1 MDQDT
6 RQDPR
11 QPGVGQPQSPVAP
24 GQPRYA
30 APPPSGR
37 RPPWLWVLLAVV
49 VVGLIVW
56 FIVAHSGGGASA
68 GQHGGKGGR
77 AGGRLGGLPTAVSV
91 AQIGRGDVPIY
102 MNQLGAVTPLATVQ
116 VNSQIS
122 GYLQQIA
129 FKEGQMVT
137 KGQFLAQ
144 IDPRPYQAALM
155 QAEGALARDEAQLV
169 EARLDLTRYQT
180 LLKQDSIA
188 SQTVDQQAASVKQ
201 LEGTVKTDQANIA
214 TAKLNLIYCHIV
226 SPVTGRVGLRQVDVG
241 NYVTPGLT
249 NGIVVVTQL
258 TPIDVEF
265 PLPEDNLPQI
275 QARLR
280 AGATLP
286 VTAYDRS
293 GQTELAQGHLLT
305 LDNQVDPTTGT
316 VKAKARFDNG
326 ANTLFPQQFVNVRVL
341 VDTLDNAIVA
351 PTSSVLRGADGLFA
365 YVVQGQPNN
374 HTVTVRPVKTG
385 PVNGDK
391 TAILSGVAVGDTVVT
406 DGSDRLRESAPVIL
420 PGDCIPAGL
429 GGAAGARGGH
439 HGGGQGGG
447 QGGQAAGGQAGG
459 RAGHGGACPKGQTA
473 ATAPKAGGDN
483 ANQQAQTPD
492 QGGETRGPG
501 GRTQAMLAQLNLD
514 ADQQLK
520 AQALFTQARGEV
532 IAAASS
538 AGDDPDAR
546 RKAFHDA
553 YGKAFDQLNAILRP
567 DQKAK
572 LAQLRAQMAQH
583 QGGQG
588 GGQGGQGSGGG
599 Q

>member
-1 MDQDT
+1 
-6 RQDPR
+6 
-11 QPGVGQPQSPVAP
+11 
-24 GQPRYA
+24 
-30 APPPSGR
+30 
-37 RPPWLWVLLAVV
+37 V

-56 FIVAHSGGGASA
+56 FIIAHSGGGSAA
-68 GQHGGKGGR
+68 GQHGKGGR
-77 AGGRLGGLPTAVSV
+77 AGGRFGGLPTAVSV

-155 QAEGALARDEAQLV
+155 QAEGALARDQAQLA

-214 TAKLNLIYCHIV
+214 TAKLNLVYCHIV

-265 PLPEDNLPQI
+265 TLPEDNLPQI

-280 AGATLP
+280 AGATLS

-326 ANTLFPQQFVNVRVL
+326 ANTLFPQQFVNVRIL
-341 VDTLDNAIVA
+341 VDTLNNAIVA

-365 YVVQGQPNN
+365 YVVQGGANA
-374 HTVTVRPVKTG
+374 HTVTVRAVKTG

-391 TAILSGVAVGDTVVT
+391 TAILSGLTVGETVVT

-429 GGAAGARGGH
+429 GGAAGGHGGH
-439 HGGGQGGG
+439 RGGGQGGG
-447 QGGQAAGGQAGG
+447 GQAAGGAPGGWAGHG
-459 RAGHGGACPKGQTA
+459 GHGGACPKGQTA
-473 ATAPKAGGDN
+473 ATAPKASGDN
-483 ANQQAQTPD
+483 SNQQAQTPD

-532 IAAASS
+532 IAAAAS

-546 RKAFHDA
+546 RKAFKDA
-553 YGKAFDQLNAILRP
+553 YGKAFDQLNTILRP

-572 LAQLRAQMAQH
+572 LAQLRAEMAHH

-588 GGQGGQGSGGG
+588 GGQGGQGQGQGSGGG

>member
-1 MDQDT
+1 
-6 RQDPR
+6 
-11 QPGVGQPQSPVAP
+11 
-24 GQPRYA
+24 
-30 APPPSGR
+30 
-37 RPPWLWVLLAVV
+37 VLLAVV

-56 FIVAHSGGGASA
+56 FIIAHSGGGSGA
-68 GQHGGKGGR
+68 GQHGGRGGR

-144 IDPRPYQAALM
+144 VDPRPYQAALL
-155 QAEGALARDEAQLV
+155 QAEGALARDQAQLA

-201 LEGTVKTDQANIA
+201 LEGTVKTDEANIV
-214 TAKLNLIYCHIV
+214 TAKLNLVYCHIV

-241 NYVTPGLT
+241 NYVTPGLA

-265 PLPEDNLPQI
+265 TLPEDNLPQI

-326 ANTLFPQQFVNVRVL
+326 ANTLFPQQFVNVRIL
-341 VDTLDNAIVA
+341 VDTLNNAVVA
-351 PTSSVLRGADGLFA
+351 PTSAVLRGADGLFA
-365 YVVQGQPNN
+365 YVVQGGANA

-391 TAILSGVAVGDTVVT
+391 TAILSGLTVGETVVT

-429 GGAAGARGGH
+429 GGGAGGRGGH
-439 HGGGQGGG
+439 KGGQGGQGGG
-447 QGGQAAGGQAGG
+447 QSGGWGGHAGGGAGG
-459 RAGHGGACPKGQTA
+459 HGACPKGQTA
-473 ATAPKAGGDN
+473 ATAPKASADN
-483 ANQQAQTPD
+483 SNQQAQTPD

-501 GRTQAMLAQLNLD
+501 GRTQEMLAQLNLD

-532 IAAASS
+532 IAAAAS

-546 RKAFHDA
+546 RKAFREA
-553 YGKAFDQLNAILRP
+553 YGKAFDQLNTILRP

-588 GGQGGQGSGGG
+588 GQGGQGQGGG